1 MSKRAGKPPVVT
13 RETARDKIV
22 STLYGNKEAV
32 KRCEC
37 CGKVKLLVE
46 FYRAAKR
53 DSKTCNDT
61 RDKCIVCW
69 DEESRRNRLN
79 KKERSNCDGNSLPIN
94 IVEPD
99 CSIDVAQNAN
109 STKIAGAIL
118 PI

>member
-1 MSKRAGKPPVVT
+1 
-13 RETARDKIV
+13 
-22 STLYGNKEAV
+22 
-32 KRCEC
+32 
-37 CGKVKLLVE
+37 
-46 FYRAAKR
+46 
-53 DSKTCNDT
+53 
-61 RDKCIVCW
+61 
-69 DEESRRNRLN
+69 LN